1 MLANQFSSADRRML
15 AVLALALAAGVV
27 FNLHKQNRRAV
38 APGFLLSVLE
48 VPSSNFAAFPKE
60 NLPSAFAPLDLNRA
74 RREDLEHLPGVGPAL
89 AQRIL
94 DHRQKNGD
102 FKTISELL
110 RVPGIGPKKMA
121 EIKGRVYISEH
132 LGQGTLQRSGTFSPN
147 PARDNASGFSKAGLP

>member
-1 MLANQFSSADRRML
+1 ML

-74 RREDLEHLPGVGPAL
+74 RREELERLPGVGPAL

-102 FKTISELL
+102 FKTVSELL
-110 RVPGIGPKKMA
+110 LVPGIGPKKLA
-121 EIKGRVYISEH
+121 EIKGRVYISEQ
-132 LGQGTLQRSGTFSPN
+132 GQGTPQRSGTFFPN